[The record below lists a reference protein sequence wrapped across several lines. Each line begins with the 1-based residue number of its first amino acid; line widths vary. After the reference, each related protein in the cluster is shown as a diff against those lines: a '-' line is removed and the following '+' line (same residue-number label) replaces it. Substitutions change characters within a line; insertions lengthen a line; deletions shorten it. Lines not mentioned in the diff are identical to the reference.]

1 VGIGPK
7 RDAKLLLNL
16 PNGFTY
22 FCKVKKAPIIALDGY
37 SACGKSTLAKDLAR
51 VLGLIYV
58 DSGAMYRGVTLYFLQ
73 NDINPTP
80 SKEVTTALT
89 SIQLSFQKSADGGA
103 IELWMNG
110 IRVEDDIRGAAVSS
124 MVSPVAAI
132 PEVRQKLVEEQR
144 LMGAS
149 GGLVMDGRDIGT
161 HVFPH
166 ADVKIF
172 MTANPHIRAE
182 RRTAELKL
190 KGENWS
196 LNDVLQN
203 LAERDHIDTTRA
215 DQPLRQ
221 ADDAVVLDNSNL
233 SRQEQLE
240 WALQLVDQKLR
251 GKI

>member
-1 VGIGPK
+1 MTEEQQMSLVEHLAELRHRLILSLIGIAVGMGIGIWQSEF
-7 RDAKLLLNL
+7 LLEIIRKPIVPHLG
-16 PNGFTY
+16 PNGSLVFTGVMDK
-22 FCKVKKAPIIALDGY
+22 FMAHLKVGALG
-37 SACGKSTLAKDLAR
+37 
-51 VLGLIYV
+51 
-58 DSGAMYRGVTLYFLQ
+58 GV
-73 NDINPTP
+73 
-80 SKEVTTALT
+80 
-89 SIQLSFQKSADGGA
+89 
-103 IELWMNG
+103 
-110 IRVEDDIRGAAVSS
+110 
-124 MVSPVAAI
+124 
-132 PEVRQKLVEEQR
+132 
-144 LMGAS
+144 
-149 GGLVMDGRDIGT
+149 VMDGRDIGT

-251 GKI
+251 SRD

>member
-1 VGIGPK
+1 
-7 RDAKLLLNL
+7 
-16 PNGFTY
+16 
-22 FCKVKKAPIIALDGY
+22 
-37 SACGKSTLAKDLAR
+37 
-51 VLGLIYV
+51 
-58 DSGAMYRGVTLYFLQ
+58 
-73 NDINPTP
+73 
-80 SKEVTTALT
+80 
-89 SIQLSFQKSADGGA
+89 
-103 IELWMNG
+103 
-110 IRVEDDIRGAAVSS
+110 
-124 MVSPVAAI
+124 
-132 PEVRQKLVEEQR
+132 
-144 LMGAS
+144 
-149 GGLVMDGRDIGT
+149 MDGRDIGT

-251 GKI
+251 GRI